1 MGGVRVTGGALRGRN
16 VPLPRHELRPTSG
29 RAREAYFNVVAPR
42 IEGAAFLDLFSGT
55 GIFSIEAGSRGA
67 ARIVAVDESRRAME
81 LLSRLAR
88 EWNLPVATMPSDA
101 ILAIRRLAR
110 DRAPFDLVYADPP
123 YDYPDY
129 ARLIGEI
136 DENLPLTGDALI
148 AIEHRS
154 GKDAFTPPP
163 LTRLQLEKTSRY
175 GNVAITY
182 LRVGRTQ

>member
-1 MGGVRVTGGALRGRN
+1 MAGVRVTGGALRGRN

-42 IEGAAFLDLFSGT
+42 IEGAGFLDLFSGT
-55 GIFSIEAGSRGA
+55 GIFAIEAGSRGA
-67 ARIVAVDESRRAME
+67 ARIVAVDQSRRAME

-88 EWNLPVATMPSDA
+88 EWNLPVVTMPSDA
-101 ILAIRRLAR
+101 ILAIRRLAGE
-110 DRAPFDLVYADPP
+110 RAPFDLVYADPP

-129 ARLIGEI
+129 ARLIAEI
-136 DENLPLTGDALI
+136 DENLPLADGALV

-163 LTRLQLEKTSRY
+163 LTRLRLEKTSRY

-182 LRVGRTQ
+182 FRSER